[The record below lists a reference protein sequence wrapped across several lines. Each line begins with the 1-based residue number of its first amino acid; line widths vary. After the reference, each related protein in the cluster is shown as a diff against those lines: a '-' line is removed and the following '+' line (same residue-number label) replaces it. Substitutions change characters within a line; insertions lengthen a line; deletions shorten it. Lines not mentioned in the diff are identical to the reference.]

1 MPEGSTG
8 QYVAYTFYRV
18 DPAWRR
24 DAAMVAP
31 DRNRDKDEFAAVVDA
46 FSERF
51 DHLRAYTVTGTRG
64 DCDFFLWKIT
74 ERFEDLLELGAA
86 LNGTSLA
93 GWLETPYSYL
103 ATTKASQYTSARKA
117 RKITPHGLPYL
128 VVYPFVKVRPWYAL
142 SEEERQR
149 AMDEHIRIGREEF
162 PGIKNHTTYSF
173 GIDDQEFM
181 TAFECEEPA
190 DFMHLMLRLRDSEAS
205 RYTER
210 DTPIFVGKHVAIREA
225 LAALDGASARV
236 EA

>member
-1 MPEGSTG
+1 VEG
-8 QYVAYTFYRV
+8 QYVAYTFFRV

-24 DAAMVAP
+24 ELPSEA
-31 DRNRDKDEFAAVVDA
+31 RQLQKEEFAEVVDSFA
-46 FSERF
+46 ERF
-51 DHLRAYTVTGTRG
+51 EHLRAYSTAGVRP
-64 DCDFFLWKIT
+64 DSDFFLWKIS
-74 ERFEDLLELGAA
+74 ERYDLLEELGAA
-86 LNGTSLA
+86 LNGTALA

-117 RKITPHGLPYL
+117 RKITPHGLPSL
-128 VVYPFVKVRPWYAL
+128 VVSPFVKVRPWYAL
-142 SEEERQR
+142 SEEERQQ

-205 RYTER
+205 GYTER
-210 DTPIFVGKHVAIREA
+210 DTPIFVGRYVSIREA
-225 LAALDGASARV
+225 LAALDGASTRV
-236 EA
+236 EI

>member
-1 MPEGSTG
+1 MRSVEG
-8 QYVAYTFYRV
+8 QYVAYTFFKV

-24 DAAMVAP
+24 EAGREHQKEA
-31 DRNRDKDEFAAVVDA
+31 FAEVVDSFA
-46 FSERF
+46 ERF
-51 DHLRAYTVTGTRG
+51 DHLRAYTVTGVRG
-64 DCDFFLWKIT
+64 DCDFFLWKIS
-74 ERFEDLLELGAA
+74 ERYELLEELGTA
-86 LNGTSLA
+86 LNGTELA

-142 SEEERQR
+142 TEADRQR
-149 AMDEHIRIGREEF
+149 AMEEHIRIGREEF

-210 DTPIFVGKHVAIREA
+210 DTPIFVGRSVAIREA

-236 EA
+236 QA